1 MNSDLFLERQKQ
13 ENKGSHEGMKMQE
26 RIAPEILKTIP
37 ATLNVVDTDYNIL
50 AIGGNISRISK
61 GTEKII
67 GKKCHKVFQ
76 KRDKPCP
83 WCKIGHVIMTGEV
96 LNEMT
101 APDDPREKL
110 VGKPLNVYVCPL
122 KGKDGDII
130 GVLELATDITR
141 IRKAEEERKKA
152 EEALRESEEKY
163 HSLYDTMKEGV
174 AIHEVVYD
182 TSGQAKDYMI
192 LDVNP
197 SFEEILGLKKEKA
210 VGCEASRLY
219 GTGQPPDIEIYARVA
234 ASGQATSFETY
245 FPPMDKH
252 FSISAFS
259 PRRGQFAAVFTDI
272 TDRKR
277 VEESLQ
283 RAHEKLELR
292 VEERTAE
299 LARTNELLRKQI
311 AKCKRAEGKVQESER
326 MARALLNTPT
336 DIAGVL
342 DRKGIV
348 LDANQTMCRR
358 FRKSVDDL
366 IGVCIWDLLPPNL
379 AKGRKSYAD
388 KVFQTGKPVRIE
400 DEREGHWFDN
410 VVHPVFDANGKV
422 SKVALLARD
431 ITEMKWKEKEL
442 AEKEA
447 ELRTKAK
454 NLEEVNIA
462 LRVLLKQREGDKAQ
476 LEEKVLSNVKDLI
489 MPYLER
495 LKKTSLDNNQMSSV
509 DILQSNLK
517 EIISPFSR
525 KLSSKYLGLT
535 PTEIRVANL
544 IKKDKTTKEIAE
556 IMNVSEK
563 TVNTHRDHIRK
574 KIGIKRKKV
583 NLRTYLSSLQ
593 Q

>member
-101 APDDPREKL
+101 TPDDPREKL

-141 IRKAEEERKKA
+141 IRKADEERKKA

-219 GTGQPPDIEIYARVA
+219 GTGQPPYIEIYAKVA

-252 FSISAFS
+252 FSISVFS

-311 AKCKRAEGKVQESER
+311 AKCKRAEGKLQESER

-431 ITEMKWKEKEL
+431 ITEMKRKEKEL

-544 IKKDKTTKEIAE
+544 IKDDKTTKEIAE
-556 IMNVSEK
+556 FMNMSEK
-563 TVNTHRDHIRK
+563 TVETHRAHIRR
-574 KIGIKRKKV
+574 KIGIKHKKV
-583 NLRTYLSSLQ
+583 NLKTYLSSLQ
-593 Q
+593 